1 MQQVLST
8 FKTDTQEPSSLL
20 TSSLPAL
27 MLEAS
32 ACYDQDDLPGR
43 IQIRLQLTQLLHSLE
58 RLLVQ
63 NPSSPEEL
71 CGLAI
76 QWIMALGRV
85 QSGNSIFFAT
95 QKGFKESQRKAM
107 GAVQG
112 LLRTIQGNEDVM
124 GVVRAD
130 LGVSNA
136 AAVFRNVCGQFEVSL
151 L

>member
-1 MQQVLST
+1 MQRVLSA
-8 FKTDTQEPSSLL
+8 FETDTQEPSSLL

-32 ACYDQDDLPGR
+32 ACYNRDDLAGR
-43 IQIRLQLTQLLHSLE
+43 ISIRLQLTQLLHSLE
-58 RLLVQ
+58 RLVDH
-63 NPSSPEEL
+63 PSSSEEL
-71 CGLAI
+71 GGLAI

-95 QKGFKESQRKAM
+95 QEGVKESQRQAM

-112 LLRTIQGNEDVM
+112 LLRAIQGNENVM
-124 GVVRAD
+124 RVVRAD
-130 LGVSNA
+130 EGVSNA
-136 AAVFRNVCGQFEVSL
+136 GVVFRNVCGQFEVSL